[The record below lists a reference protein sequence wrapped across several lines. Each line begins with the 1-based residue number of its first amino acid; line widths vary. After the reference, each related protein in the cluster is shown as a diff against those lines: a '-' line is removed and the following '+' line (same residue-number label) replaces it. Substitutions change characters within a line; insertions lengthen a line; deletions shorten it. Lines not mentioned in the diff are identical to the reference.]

1 MNDVQHCPETGLY
14 LLPRGSEEWT
24 RWLPSWDDLR
34 PVAREVVLAA
44 IATTRGGPGESWQV
58 PVTLGLLPD
67 LDNDYNDRAVAVIL
81 PDPLDGRLEMSRQIA
96 WVKND
101 HVRSLQ
107 PSVTAL
113 MDATGGFV
121 GCHGLVELSR
131 YVAGENYDE
140 DEDEDEDKD
149 EDDDWGALTESEC
162 RRLERTFS
170 GFRASIHSW
179 DVVRAAVLDV
189 ITERVTDHIVPM
201 IGHRSPLTPDA
212 RAVRD
217 DLRDRGRMQVI
228 LRAQNGYL
236 DAYIDDLHLSRL
248 HPAPRKFFAIT
259 HARVEALG
267 GTATAQ
273 AQAHE
278 GSLEVWVEDSR
289 SPD

>member
-1 MNDVQHCPETGLY
+1 MPIEQCPETGLW

-44 IATTRGGPGESWQV
+44 IATTRGTNEASWQV

-67 LDNDYNDRAVAVIL
+67 PENTYNDHAVAVVV
-81 PDPLDGRLEMSRQIA
+81 PDTDGDLRRSRQIA

-107 PSVTAL
+107 PSVVAL

-121 GCHGLVELSR
+121 GCHGIVEVSR
-131 YVAGENYDE
+131 YTAGKDYYLDE
-140 DEDEDEDKD
+140 DDTVED
-149 EDDDWGALTESEC
+149 DDDWGVLTGSEC
-162 RRLERTFS
+162 RQSERFFD

-179 DVVRAAVLDV
+179 DVVRDAVLEV
-189 ITERVTDHIVPM
+189 IAEQVSDRIVPR

-212 RAVRD
+212 KAVRD
-217 DLRDRGRMQVI
+217 DLRAHGRMQVL
-228 LRAQNGYL
+228 LRAKDGCL
-236 DAYIDDLHLSRL
+236 DAYLNDLHLSRL
-248 HPAPRKFFAIT
+248 HPEPRAFFAAT
-259 HARVEALG
+259 HARILALG

-273 AQAHE
+273 AEAHA

-289 SPD
+289 PPG